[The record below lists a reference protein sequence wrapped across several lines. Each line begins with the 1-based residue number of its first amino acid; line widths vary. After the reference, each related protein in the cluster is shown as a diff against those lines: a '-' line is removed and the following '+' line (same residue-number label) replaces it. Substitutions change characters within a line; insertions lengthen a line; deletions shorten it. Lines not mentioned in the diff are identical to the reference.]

1 MAGRHGKHPH
11 FRKILKENDRLLVI
25 TTEKDAPSLTILFG
39 EQENQDWNKE
49 DIDWNAI
56 DSQLIS
62 KHIVISRPEINGKN

>member
-56 DSQLIS
+56 DSQLIPN
-62 KHIVISRPEINGKN
+62 ISLSAAPK